1 MRKRR
6 RRKMTEEV
14 EKGIGQIARILNEI
28 DGEMIKP
35 LYSKVHSFSYAC

>member
-28 DGEMIKP
+28 GGEMIKT
-35 LYSKVHSFSYAC
+35 LVQ

>member
-28 DGEMIKP
+28 DGEMIKT
-35 LYSKVHSFSYAC
+35 LVQ